1 MGYEIVST
9 NSGFARNYS
18 KFIKLMVGLN
28 TSSPALAGIFCLKC
42 RSVNLGSAHTSCQ
55 FCGTSFAQKNS
66 ARVEKHTQIFGRK
79 RNVEQDVFTI
89 GKVHDSVTM
98 GVLKD
103 DDNNIESINMTFWYR
118 SYAIDAK
125 FKGQRSWRSYIRIT
139 MQLKTR
145 QLIMSEMKD
154 SGKITYSHF
163 NIWNNCVLESSFA
176 NYRKSDY
183 AKMLKY
189 YLKTLDLCLPNYKV
203 LSPAFIY
210 WYIRYPIVMDMCSIK
225 FSDYLSTVHT
235 IHTCGVDVYLYLIHS
250 VCKGDRTIN
259 HLMQSRS
266 YDEFIEHYKQVTGE
280 WYESSMN
287 MHFYE
292 QPMFAVIAHQM
303 KRMGFKKLTSI
314 RRILDVVMT
323 NAVFGDTHINAV
335 SSFIFD
341 LFRQR
346 THVTNKFFKR
356 FIKAHGEDTTVDM
369 IVNFGLVASNGFK
382 LQVDYVTYQNRDKS
396 GLEWSFMRDFWKYVE
411 SNFTNINFNESLYE
425 IYARDFLAYNCA
437 AFNQDILD
445 DAVRRSTMALTS
457 DGHNFDEYHGGERR
471 DL

>member
-1 MGYEIVST
+1 
-9 NSGFARNYS
+9 
-18 KFIKLMVGLN
+18 
-28 TSSPALAGIFCLKC
+28 
-42 RSVNLGSAHTSCQ
+42 
-55 FCGTSFAQKNS
+55 
-66 ARVEKHTQIFGRK
+66 
-79 RNVEQDVFTI
+79 
-89 GKVHDSVTM
+89 
-98 GVLKD
+98 
-103 DDNNIESINMTFWYR
+103 
-118 SYAIDAK
+118 
-125 FKGQRSWRSYIRIT
+125 

-163 NIWNNCVLESSFA
+163 NIWNNRVLESSFA

-189 YLKTLDLCLPNYKV
+189 YLKTLGLCLPNYKV

-225 FSDYLSTVHT
+225 FSDYLRTVYT

-266 YDEFIEHYKQVTGE
+266 YDEFIEQYKQVTGE

-292 QPMFAVIAHQM
+292 QPMFAVITHQM

-314 RRILDVVMT
+314 HRILDVVMA
-323 NAVFGDTHINAV
+323 NAVFGDEHINAM

-382 LQVDYVTYQNRDKS
+382 LQVDYVTYQNRDES
-396 GLEWSFMRDFWKYVE
+396 GLEWSFMHDFWKYVE

-445 DAVRRSTMALTS
+445 DAVNRSTMALTS